1 MDGYSEQWVPSGRSL
16 QKMYARLPYGNYI
29 FQAEI
34 YNTDRVLASVE
45 LPFEILS
52 PWYLSYWAVG
62 SYILAG
68 LCLLAFSVHFSFF
81 TFFSDFVIFQVVKWM
96 FPQSLLEDG

>member
-1 MDGYSEQWVPSGRSL
+1 MAILNSGCPDGRSL

-34 YNTDRVLASVE
+34 YDTDRVLASVE

-62 SYILAG
+62 SYILIG
-68 LCLLAFSVHFSFF
+68 LCLLAFVAISCLPFCEEKERTV
-81 TFFSDFVIFQVVKWM
+81 
-96 FPQSLLEDG
+96 

>member
-1 MDGYSEQWVPSGRSL
+1 MGAGWTLFAEEVFSALLWKL
-16 QKMYARLPYGNYI
+16 C

-34 YNTDRVLASVE
+34 YDTDRVLASVE
-45 LPFEILS
+45 LPFEILR

-68 LCLLAFSVHFSFF
+68 LCLLALLQYLVYR
-81 TFFSDFVIFQVVKWM
+81 FVKKKKDRVI
-96 FPQSLLEDG
+96 ER